1 MTFDILPFVIFIEY
15 YMTGIITFWIV
26 QALIAGYNGIEIGK
40 QEFYASV
47 LWPISTATLMGLIIR
62 VATEKFKESNK
73 QRKIRKEKKIQQAK
87 EQEKKEKSAELAR
100 VKKLREQKDQKD
112 QKEKSDVLMAFAEA
126 AKIKENNE

>member
-1 MTFDILPFVIFIEY
+1 MTFDILPLIVFIEY
-15 YMTGIITFWIV
+15 YMLGIVTFWII

-47 LWPISTATLMGLIIR
+47 LWPISTATLIGLIIR
-62 VATEKFKESNK
+62 VVIEKLKESNK
-73 QRKIRKEKKIQQAK
+73 ERKIRKEKKIQQAK

-100 VKKLREQKDQKD
+100 VKKLKEQKDQKD

-126 AKIKENNE
+126 AKNKGK